1 MDEAH
6 SRLSPSSAGRWLE
19 CPGSVT
25 MCEQFPQP
33 SGPNEAADEGTASH
47 WVASEQLLIRPIDGP
62 GVTAPNGVRINEDMI
77 EAAMVYVDEV
87 LRVANGAE
95 LHIEDKL
102 PAHYIH
108 KECYGTIDT
117 WFLSLN
123 RKEIHIWDYKY
134 GFGIVDPYENQQL
147 ICYAAAVIQKLSLNG
162 IQDQETDV
170 VMHIVQP
177 RPFHRDGPH
186 RTWRV
191 KGSDLRGYHNK
202 LSHAANLALGPNPKT
217 QSGERCKYCSA
228 RHACEAAQRASLHAI
243 DYASEAVPAQL
254 SLDAL
259 AIELRTMERA
269 ANAIQYRLTGLRAQ
283 AEQAIKSG
291 QIVPGWSLEVGQGRA
306 AWSRPVDEVF
316 ALGDLL
322 GVDLR
327 ADPAPITP
335 AQAKKKGVSAD
346 LVAAYSQAG
355 NGAAKLV
362 PFAST
367 VASRVFRGQL

>member
-1 MDEAH
+1 MSDEAH
-6 SRLSPSSAGRWLE
+6 SRLSPSSSHRWVL

-47 WVASEQLLIRPIDGP
+47 WVASEQLVIRPVAGP
-62 GVTAPNGVRINEDMI
+62 GVTAPNGVRVNEDMI

-87 LRVANGAE
+87 LRIANGAV
-95 LHIEDKL
+95 LHVEDRL

-108 KECYGTIDT
+108 KECFGTIDT
-117 WFLSLN
+117 WFLSMN

-134 GFGIVDPYENQQL
+134 GFGIVEPYENHQL
-147 ICYAAAVIQKLSLNG
+147 ICYAAAVIQKLSLDG
-162 IQDQETDV
+162 LQDQEVDV

-177 RPFHRDGPH
+177 RPFHREGPH

-202 LSHAANLALGPNPKT
+202 LSHAANLALGPDPNT
-217 QSGERCKYCSA
+217 LSGNHCKYCSA
-228 RHACEAAQRASLHAI
+228 RHACIAAQQAALFAI
-243 DYASEAVPAQL
+243 DYTGEAVPAQL
-254 SLDAL
+254 SLNAL

-269 ANAIQYRLTGLRAQ
+269 ANAIQYRLTGLKAQ
-283 AEQAIKSG
+283 AEAAIKAG
-291 QIVPGWSLEVGQGRA
+291 QVVPGWSLEVGQGRA
-306 AWSRPVDEVF
+306 AWVRPLDEIF
-316 ALGDLL
+316 ALGDLM

-327 ADPAPITP
+327 VEAAATP
-335 AQAKKKGVSAD
+335 AQARKKGISAD
-346 LVAAYSQAG
+346 LIAAYSAAG

-362 PFAST
+362 PFT
-367 VASRVFRGQL
+367 TTLASRVFRGQ